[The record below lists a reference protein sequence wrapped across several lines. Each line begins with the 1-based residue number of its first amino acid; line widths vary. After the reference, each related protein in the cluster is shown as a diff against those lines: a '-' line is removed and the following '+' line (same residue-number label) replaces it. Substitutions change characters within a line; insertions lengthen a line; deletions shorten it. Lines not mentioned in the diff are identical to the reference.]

1 MKSIFSLILQSL
13 LVIAGVLLFSY
24 FDPFG
29 ILAPKKKTLQ
39 DTPVSVE
46 SIKEIG
52 QLVTAEYYG
61 EVLSSLHET
70 FIDEVNNVQF
80 KNKVDTLNL
89 KYIKAL
95 TDFKDG
101 KDTIQIKVRW
111 YRKRKDLVDY
121 FHSSY
126 PELSNHPFYQK
137 MLAIIIEKAN
147 RLKYSYDNEGD
158 ILKAI
163 WKNEKIDPTIFNLT
177 PAEIENSFRKEEEE
191 LKTTKAYKKR
201 QIIAI
206 GRGWVKAG
214 LDFGNF
220 NERNFKYDKAHNT
233 IYLFGIDAKILDY
246 DINPWFNAKAKIKGF
261 EIIAATNQA
270 NRADYL
276 EQVKESCLIKLK
288 TQAENSGIVKQA
300 QANAIETL
308 KNFFSLL
315 IGSPIDRVVI
325 SKSSP
330 EEYLNDLAQKKLI
343 AKDQLI
349 RIDSLLLSLDS
360 IDSNLADSAVL
371 KILRLKFVSGLDTL
385 LVKRYSALS
394 YSVSEDKLITSE
406 ENEKLERVFEDEN
419 FSKLDS
425 IWFFSHSLR
434 DSVKRKSAQQAD
446 SITKYENTG
455 TKRWYDSVTNDPSF
469 KKYADSL
476 ISFKRSIIQS
486 ALKNRKSKAI
496 AEAKSFLRK
505 NVLQIQQVEKKSFTR
520 RSEVDS
526 LINRY

>member
-1 MKSIFSLILQSL
+1 MKSIFSLILQSV
-13 LVIAGVLLFSY
+13 LVIAGVLMFSY

-29 ILAPKKKTLQ
+29 ILAPKKKMLQ
-39 DTPVSVE
+39 DTPISVE

-70 FIDEVNNVQF
+70 FIDEVSNVQF

-95 TDFKDG
+95 MDFKEG

-111 YRKRKDLVDY
+111 YRKRKDLLDY
-121 FHSSY
+121 FHDTY

-137 MLAIIIEKAN
+137 MISIIIEKIN
-147 RLKYSYDNEGD
+147 KLKYTYESEGD

-163 WKNEKIDPTIFNLT
+163 WKNEKIDITGAFRLSKP
-177 PAEIENSFRKEEEE
+177 EIEAGFQKEEDE
-191 LKTTKAYKKR
+191 LKKSKTYKKR

-214 LDFGNF
+214 IDFGSF
-220 NERNFKYDKAHNT
+220 NERNFKYDKTHNT
-233 IYLFGIDAKILDY
+233 IYLFGNEAKILDY

-270 NRADYL
+270 NRSDYL
-276 EQVKESCLIKLK
+276 EQVKESCLMKLK
-288 TQAENSGIVKQA
+288 TQAENSGIVMQA

-315 IGSPIDRVVI
+315 MGSPVDRVI
-325 SKSSP
+325 IYKSSP
-330 EEYLNDLAQKKLI
+330 EEYLGNLTQKRI
-343 AKDQLI
+343 IPKDQLI
-349 RIDSLLLSLDS
+349 RIDSLLLALDS

-371 KILRLKFVSGLDTL
+371 KLAGLKFISGMDTL
-385 LVKRYSALS
+385 PVKRYSALS
-394 YSVSEDKLITSE
+394 YAVSEDKLITQK
-406 ENEKLERVFEDEN
+406 ENHQLKTSFGKN

-425 IWFFSHSLR
+425 IWFFSRGLK
-434 DSVKRKSAQQAD
+434 DSIQRKSIQQAANV
-446 SITKYENTG
+446 TKYKNSG
-455 TKRWYDSVTNDPSF
+455 AKRWYDSVTDDPSF
-469 KKYADSL
+469 KKYSDTL
-476 ISFKRSIIQS
+476 IYFRKRLIRSEMES
-486 ALKNRKSKAI
+486 RKSKSVEA
-496 AEAKSFLRK
+496 AKSFLKR
-505 NVLQIQQVEKKSFTR
+505 NVLQVQQNDKNYFNKKT
-520 RSEVDS
+520 EVDS